1 MSTNLTQKIEKIAVI
16 GAGTMGPGITQSFIS
31 GGYSVSIWE
40 PDEKNREL
48 AKTRI
53 YDGLKV
59 SGEQGLIDTS
69 KIDEIYNRVSFAQ
82 SLEEAVKGAQFIMET
97 IVEKEDIKRT
107 FYKELAAIVS
117 SDTIVASNTSALN
130 IFEIVP
136 PELLPQQL
144 IVHWYGPAQL
154 IPLVEV
160 VKSEE
165 APQEFVDATMD
176 MLKACGKVPV
186 QMKKFI
192 RGYIVNRLLQCINRE
207 VFFLLDNGYCTAED
221 IDFAA
226 KMSFIPRAMVL
237 GICKKID
244 FGGVDMSINN
254 YKNHSYQLPP
264 DTGLPE
270 TLKRMEEEQA
280 FGIKTG
286 KGFYDYEG
294 QDINALLEKRDVQLA
309 EAYKL
314 AMRFIEDPV

>member
-1 MSTNLTQKIEKIAVI
+1 MSTNLTPKIEKIAVI
-16 GAGTMGPGITQSFIS
+16 GAGTMGPGVTQSFIS
-31 GGYSVSIWE
+31 GGYLVSIWE

-53 YDGLKV
+53 YDGLKI
-59 SGEQGLIDTS
+59 SGEQGLLDES
-69 KIDEIYNRVSFAQ
+69 KIGEIYGRVSFAQ
-82 SLEEAVKGAQFIMET
+82 SLEEAVIGAQFVMET

-107 FYKELAAIVS
+107 FYRELAAIVS